1 MAKPT
6 WYTIEHP
13 FTRPVVSNP
22 YPSSSFALDA
32 ADKIHG
38 QRLRRVRVADNEV
51 WVGGVIVCSRRKA
64 QQYKFKIK
72 DWLGR

>member
-1 MAKPT
+1 MAKPS
-6 WYTIEHP
+6 WYVVQHP
-13 FTRPVVSNP
+13 FTRPEVSNP

-32 ADKIHG
+32 VDRIHG
-38 QRLRRVRVADNEV
+38 STLRRVKLTDNEI

-64 QQYKFKIK
+64 QQYNFKIK